1 MKSVCVLVSF
11 YLKRTVS
18 GLNVANGAVMAS
30 NPAEQIIKPKQQ
42 LAFPLLTLYPLNRPV
57 RWCGHLLF
65 CFLSRGNIF
74 CVKLNFLL
82 DCKSSCQRGDRS
94 AASCFCLC

>member
-57 RWCGHLLF
+57 R
-65 CFLSRGNIF
+65 
-74 CVKLNFLL
+74 
-82 DCKSSCQRGDRS
+82 
-94 AASCFCLC
+94 